1 VGWGPGLVLS
11 LSKPE
16 RQTISR
22 NGFPGC
28 GNKQDLE
35 GILCGWAVSVY
46 RGTAV
51 KFLHQQH
58 PVMVVHLYR
67 SISALLI
74 STDQP
79 TYLCLM
85 RSLRFLYWRRPYK
98 DAGGRSFG
106 TNKSVYGSFSN

>member
-35 GILCGWAVSVY
+35 GILYGWAVSVY

-85 RSLRFLYWRRPYK
+85 RSLRFLLATPLQRRRRPVFRYE
-98 DAGGRSFG
+98 
-106 TNKSVYGSFSN
+106 